1 MQKNETAA
9 LVAQDGGALAAQ
21 APGLSIEELVRA
33 ALEQVPAEQLASYES
48 GLSLADDYLTFD
60 PEKDPSTQSRRLMFL
75 EVSERP
81 STNEDGTFAGMV
93 DAAIFLDL
101 FSERIVFGMQ
111 KKLVGICQQ
120 NLETGRLAP
129 GYFVE
134 VRFLGVKKRK
144 NKPGHFQDF
153 DILPLR
159 APQK

>member
-1 MQKNETAA
+1 MKEGATTALA
-9 LVAQDGGALAAQ
+9 PQDGGGLANAQ
-21 APGLSIEELVRA
+21 NLNIEELVRA
-33 ALEQVPAEQLASYES
+33 ALEQVPAEQLATYES

-120 NLETGRLAP
+120 NLESGRLAP